1 MSNAVFEIQEDL
13 IMTEIITAVKR
24 ELNNWRAL
32 ENKWLNRCGDIWSL
46 MLTVV
51 YNKNQWYMK
60 RTWEGIF
67 CVLVLYQS
75 FFFFFL
81 LFPMDVNMQWW
92 AVCQI
97 DHPQFHVECKMH
109 QSWLLAT
116 RDISSRTKSGEC
128 CADFNSLP
136 VSVQLTRM
144 KFFFFYS
151 EYVIIT
157 VHLFKH
163 NTF

>member
-32 ENKWLNRCGDIWSL
+32 ENKWLNRCGDISYVNCSL
-46 MLTVV
+46 QQKSMVYEAHVGRYFLCPGVV
-51 YNKNQWYMK
+51 PVS
-60 RTWEGIF
+60 I
-67 CVLVLYQS
+67 
-75 FFFFFL
+75 FFL
-81 LFPMDVNMQWW
+81 LFPMDISMWWW

-116 RDISSRTKSGEC
+116 RGISSRTKSGEC

-136 VSVQLTRM
+136 VSVQLMRM
-144 KFFFFYS
+144 NDWFFF
-151 EYVIIT
+151 
-157 VHLFKH
+157 
-163 NTF
+163 